1 MLDLTDMNR
10 IRSFDPQTGVA
21 VCEPGVTVRDLWR
34 RSIGH
39 GYWPR
44 VVSGTM
50 RVTMG
55 GAAAMNIHG
64 KNNYRLG
71 SFGEG
76 VRSFELM
83 TPKGELVRCSR
94 EQNPD
99 LFHAAIGGFG
109 MLGCFTELEIE
120 TKRVHSGRLRVWGI
134 VARDLDH
141 NFEILEDLHE
151 DADYLVSLSL
161 IHI

>member
-1 MLDLTDMNR
+1 M
-10 IRSFDPQTGVA
+10 A

-34 RSIGH
+34 RSIGY

-71 SFGEG
+71 SFG
-76 VRSFELM
+76 
-83 TPKGELVRCSR
+83 
-94 EQNPD
+94 
-99 LFHAAIGGFG
+99 
-109 MLGCFTELEIE
+109 
-120 TKRVHSGRLRVWGI
+120 
-134 VARDLDH
+134 
-141 NFEILEDLHE
+141 
-151 DADYLVSLSL
+151 
-161 IHI
+161 